1 MGAAKPALRGTQI
14 VGKAVVRSDLMI
26 LIIIGSDLV
35 QSDLI
40 VESDWLIGSGL
51 YHHRIRLDRRIRLAL
66 IGSGLITIGS
76 DLIVEIRLAHRIRLD
91 HHRIRLDHNWIRLGS
106 SSDQI

>member
-51 YHHRIRLDRRIRLAL
+51 
-66 IGSGLITIGS
+66 ITIGS
-76 DLIVEIRLAHRIRLD
+76 DLIIIGSGLDHHPIRFDHRRIRLD
-91 HHRIRLDHNWIRLGS
+91 FWGEGWGG
-106 SSDQI
+106 

>member
-51 YHHRIRLDRRIRLAL
+51 
-66 IGSGLITIGS
+66 ITIGS
-76 DLIVEIRLAHRIRLD
+76 DLIVESDWL
-91 HHRIRLDHNWIRLGS
+91 
-106 SSDQI
+106 SSDQA

>member
-51 YHHRIRLDRRIRLAL
+51 YHHRIRLD
-66 IGSGLITIGS
+66 
-76 DLIVEIRLAHRIRLD
+76 
-91 HHRIRLDHNWIRLGS
+91 HNWIRLGS